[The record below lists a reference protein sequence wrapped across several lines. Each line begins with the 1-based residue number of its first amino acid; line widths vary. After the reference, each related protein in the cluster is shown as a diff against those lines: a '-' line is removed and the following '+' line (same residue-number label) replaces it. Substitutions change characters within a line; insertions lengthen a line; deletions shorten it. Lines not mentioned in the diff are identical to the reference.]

1 MISLKAQGIKALIP
15 SALVSEGPRSKGLMA
30 AILLCQRELEW
41 NWCGSL
47 ALSFETNEFRI
58 KEGGRDRESSL
69 LPGKRK
75 WAKSPAREE
84 ALRESI

>member
-58 KEGGRDRESSL
+58 KEGGRDRERPFL
-69 LPGKRK
+69 ITRK
-75 WAKSPAREE
+75 EKMGQIAC
-84 ALRESI
+84 

>member
-1 MISLKAQGIKALIP
+1 VIG
-15 SALVSEGPRSKGLMA
+15 KGL
-30 AILLCQRELEW
+30 
-41 NWCGSL
+41 
-47 ALSFETNEFRI
+47 
-58 KEGGRDRESSL
+58 SL